1 MPPEA
6 RELTAAGAEAFA
18 RYFFEVL
25 EHAYETGDV
34 QRLEEV
40 ATSECGACSAARDE
54 IRRAYDL
61 DQRFS
66 GVRFTVHAAV
76 ATEPETAGSVVSMS
90 VTESASQVLSAD
102 GALINSSDMA
112 AEKPIDLFLVFEQDS
127 WKVFGV
133 GVEP

>member
-1 MPPEA
+1 M
-6 RELTAAGAEAFA
+6 
-18 RYFFEVL
+18 
-25 EHAYETGDV
+25 
-34 QRLEEV
+34 
-40 ATSECGACSAARDE
+40 
-54 IRRAYDL
+54 
-61 DQRFS
+61 
-66 GVRFTVHAAV
+66 

-102 GALINSSDMA
+102 GALVNSSDMA